1 MKAALLIIDMQ
12 YGNFLE
18 PYPVHEGEN
27 LLRKVKNLIKK
38 ACTVDIPII
47 FIQNRG
53 GAGDP
58 VEYGTPGWSVH
69 PSIKPMPEDIF
80 IEKETPD
87 SFKGTKLH
95 KKLELEKVK
104 RLVVTGLQT
113 EYCVDTT
120 CRQAYCLGYDVILV
134 KDAHSTWSSD
144 LLSASQIKEHHNRVL
159 GGWYVT
165 LRKEKDVSF

>member
-1 MKAALLIIDMQ
+1 
-12 YGNFLE
+12 
-18 PYPVHEGEN
+18 VHEGEN

-38 ACTVDIPII
+38 ARTADIPII

-58 VEYGTPGWSVH
+58 DEYGTPGWRIH
-69 PSIKPMPEDIF
+69 PSIKLMPEDMIL
-80 IEKETPD
+80 EKETPD
-87 SFKGTKLH
+87 SFMGTKLY

-104 RLVVTGLQT
+104 RLVVAGLQT

-120 CRQAYCLGYDVILV
+120 CRQAYSLGYDVILV
-134 KDAHSTWSSD
+134 EDAHSTWSSD

-159 GGWYVT
+159 GGLFVT
-165 LRKEKDVSF
+165 LRKVKDVSF